1 MRRASRTAPDTGSSG
16 SDWMSCMPRRSS
28 SLRTSPPRSA
38 LPRSTPPARTTGPL
52 SRRRSATTAAR
63 LPSVPAAPVTT
74 NSASGSPAAARS
86 MTTRARGPA
95 DRAAGPPRTQRHRR
109 GQVADP
115 ACSGVA
121 PRAQRATAAGA
132 GDGARGQVGL
142 DPVGH
147 SDADHDTTGSRRG
160 ARCTSVVY
168 QPPQRQG
175 STGVARRPARP
186 NRRCRQLSLA
196 HGTRSCQ
203 R

>member
-1 MRRASRTAPDTGSSG
+1 VS
-16 SDWMSCMPRRSS
+16 
-28 SLRTSPPRSA
+28 
-38 LPRSTPPARTTGPL
+38 
-52 SRRRSATTAAR
+52 
-63 LPSVPAAPVTT
+63 
-74 NSASGSPAAARS
+74 SPA
-86 MTTRARGPA
+86 G
-95 DRAAGPPRTQRHRR
+95 RAAGPPRTQCHRR

-147 SDADHDTTGSRRG
+147 GDADHDTTGSRRG

-186 NRRCRQLSLA
+186 NRRCSQAPGRDTATVTTRPSRIGEADAVLVTVA
-196 HGTRSCQ
+196 APTKPNRRPARRHRRWRHTRSVVVTLDGAQ
-203 R
+203 QSATFVSWSVRWTRSVRVEESSSPPRGSRPAVGPRPARTAASN